1 MKNIFLIISIFLINT
16 TNAQIITTIAGT
28 GTRGYNGDDI
38 AATTAQIGS
47 LIGLK
52 IDNTG
57 AIFFCDGDNLR
68 VRKIDAAGM
77 ITTIAGT
84 GIAGFSGD
92 GGPATAATL
101 NGNWGIAIDNI
112 DGVSTIY
119 IGDAGNYRV
128 RKISAGIIT
137 TIAGDGS
144 TTYGG
149 NGGPATG
156 AQIGADIIGIALD
169 AGDNVYICEG
179 LADHIRKIN
188 TTGIIAN
195 FAGIGTYGYGGDG
208 GPATAAEFTVPY
220 DIAFDGLGNAYFGEA
235 HGARVRKIDT
245 EGIITTIAGNGA
257 TGYTGDNGP
266 ATVAELSAAVYSLAV
281 DVCGNVFLSD
291 YGNNRIRV
299 VNTMGIISTVAG
311 TGVAGFSGDGGP
323 VTAAELYYPAGMAM
337 DAHGNIYFFD
347 FGNYR
352 IRKITYGSHPPAFVA
367 GHTQHLTVCEN
378 DTASIDTMLTA
389 TDLDAGQ
396 QEAWKVTGPATHGT
410 ASALYAT
417 TSTGGALLPTGL
429 YYAPAVGYT
438 GNDTFTV
445 QVSDCGTGT
454 DVTTVYV
461 NVPNCSL
468 GIQAATTY
476 GLLLYPNP
484 TAGSFSIT
492 LPAATKL
499 PAQVTIT
506 DIVGKTVAEIN
517 TTTNKKNEVTLH
529 VADGVYFI
537 TATAG
542 GKKYYSKLVVSK
554 S

>member
-1 MKNIFLIISIFLINT
+1 MKKNVFFCFMLWSVT
-16 TNAQIITTIAGT
+16 AQAQIITTIAGT
-28 GTRGYNGDDI
+28 GVTGYNGDNI
-38 AATTAQIGS
+38 PATSAQISSTLYIKVDNAGNVY
-47 LIGLK
+47 IG
-52 IDNTG
+52 
-57 AIFFCDGDNLR
+57 DGVNNR
-68 VRKIDAAGM
+68 VRKIDLGGI

-84 GIAGFSGD
+84 GTGGFSGD
-92 GGPATAATL
+92 GGPATAAEINNP
-101 NGNWGIAIDNI
+101 NGLALTNI
-112 DGVSTIY
+112 DGVADIY
-119 IGDAGNYRV
+119 IVDSRNYRI
-128 RKISAGIIT
+128 RKVSAGIIT

-149 NGGPATG
+149 DNGPATA
-156 AQIGADIIGIALD
+156 AQIGTENYGVAVDSKKNIYFSEIGP
-169 AGDNVYICEG
+169 YR
-179 LADHIRKIN
+179 IRKID
-188 TTGIIAN
+188 TAGIISTYAGN
-195 FAGIGTYGYGGDG
+195 GITGYTGDGGPSTAAELIGPKGVYVDATGNLYIADTHLLGAIRKVDTAGIITTLAGSGTRGYSGDG
-208 GPATAAEFTVPY
+208 GPATIAE
-220 DIAFDGLGNAYFGEA
+220 I
-235 HGARVRKIDT
+235 
-245 EGIITTIAGNGA
+245 NG
-257 TGYTGDNGP
+257 
-266 ATVAELSAAVYSLAV
+266 SA
-281 DVCGNVFLSD
+281 DVVTDDCGNIFFTD
-291 YGNNRIRV
+291 YSNNRIRV
-299 VNTMGIISTVAG
+299 VNSMGIISTIAG
-311 TGVAGFSGDGGP
+311 NGIAGYIGDGMP
-323 VTAAELYYPAGMAM
+323 ATATELNEPAGIAL
-337 DAHGNIYFFD
+337 DSHGNIYFTD
-347 FGNYR
+347 ELNYR

-378 DTASIDTMLTA
+378 DTASIDTLLTA

-417 TSTGGALLPTGL
+417 TSTGGTLLPTGL
-429 YYAPAVGYT
+429 YYAPATGYT

-468 GIQAATTY
+468 GIQSTTTY
-476 GLLLYPNP
+476 GILIYPNP
-484 TAGSFSIT
+484 TSGSFSIT
-492 LPAATKL
+492 LPAATKV

-537 TATAG
+537 NATAG